1 MDGRWERAQRPDRRR
16 RRYELWCLVLTGLS
30 IIAVATPTD
39 AAEVRYVY
47 DLKGQIVGTV
57 DAAGSAVA
65 FQWDESG
72 NLMGITRR
80 NASDIPGPVGITL
93 VSPDAGR
100 PADPV
105 EIFGKGFSAT
115 PAQNT
120 VTFNG
125 VPVPTP
131 DIQEASLNYL
141 RVRVP
146 SSATTGTVRV
156 QVGPDFGDSPGPF
169 TVLSSTPLTITPSQV
184 SLLPTRTQSF
194 TASSPA
200 LWAVEGIPGGNVQI
214 GTITTGVTTTAV
226 YTAPSTGPFPRQVT
240 VGAFPPGRPADEAD
254 AVVTIL
260 AVPVARAGRVSGI
273 LSPAPTQANPVAAP
287 RVSGTTSQPP
297 TQASP
302 LTALRVSGNRAP
314 AITGVSPATI
324 PQGSTPVTFTGQGLA
339 NPTQL
344 QFLRN
349 GAPDGTI
356 SYSNLAA
363 SSDTQATATVT
374 VTSAPAGPRVVQITA
389 GDPAMS
395 STPAGYG
402 ANVLQITNP

>member
-1 MDGRWERAQRPDRRR
+1 MIAGDRTMSGGQRRITIGWPALAGLVFFLAALWAAAAHAQQ
-16 RRYELWCLVLTGLS
+16 
-30 IIAVATPTD
+30 
-39 AAEVRYVY
+39 VRFVY
-47 DLKGQIVGTV
+47 DLKGQIVAIV
-57 DAAGSAVA
+57 DVDGSVA
-65 FQWDESG
+65 TYSWDEPG
-72 NLMGITRR
+72 NLTGVARI
-80 NASDIPGPVGITL
+80 NVGSQAVQITL
-93 VSPDAGR
+93 VSPNAGR

-125 VPVPTP
+125 VPVPTT

-194 TASSPA
+194 TASAPA
-200 LWAVEGIPGGNVQI
+200 TWAVEGIPGGNDQV
-214 GTITTGVTTTAV
+214 GRITTGVTTTAT
-226 YTAPSTGPFPRQVT
+226 YTAPSTGLFPRQIT
-240 VGAFPPGRPADEAD
+240 VGAFPPSRPADEAD

-297 TQASP
+297 TQAAP

-314 AITGVSPATI
+314 TITSVSPAMI
-324 PQGSTPVTFTGQGLA
+324 PQGSTPITFTGQGLA

-349 GAPDGTI
+349 GVPDGTI
-356 SYSNLAA
+356 SYSNLTANGEG
-363 SSDTQATATVT
+363 TQATATVT
-374 VTSAPAGPRVVQITA
+374 ATSAPAGPRVVQITA
-389 GDPAMS
+389 GGAS

-402 ANVLQITNP
+402 SNVLQITNP